1 MKYFSMFS
9 GIGGIEIALQEL
21 GHECV
26 GYSEIESHA
35 IQIYEKHFKH
45 KNFGDAT
52 AINPDSL
59 PDFELLAGGFPCQA
73 FSRSGKRRGYK
84 DSRGTLFFD
93 VCRIAKAK
101 KPRLILLENVA
112 ALLDHDGGRTFETM
126 LYSLD
131 ELGYD
136 AEWRVL
142 DSWNFGGGTRK
153 RVYIIA
159 VLRNTEITAGE
170 RTKQT
175 VPFHSYFAEGIR
187 NKNFINEK
195 DMRNAERIIRI
206 FAKLPDW
213 LDSWDSF
220 YMEKT
225 PIRECGNS

>member
-112 ALLDHDGGRTFETM
+112 DILQHR
-126 LYSLD
+126 
-131 ELGYD
+131 
-136 AEWRVL
+136 
-142 DSWNFGGGTRK
+142 
-153 RVYIIA
+153 
-159 VLRNTEITAGE
+159 
-170 RTKQT
+170 
-175 VPFHSYFAEGIR
+175 
-187 NKNFINEK
+187 
-195 DMRNAERIIRI
+195 
-206 FAKLPDW
+206 
-213 LDSWDSF
+213 
-220 YMEKT
+220 
-225 PIRECGNS
+225 